1 MSSVLHDRGSI
12 LNMTHS
18 SSALSPLFFRP
29 SDFWRQ
35 VPFDE
40 DQFAMTPNL
49 ENVTTLDHVTL
60 DKPSP
65 LATKLKE
72 QKEASAAAQ
81 AAQAAAAG
89 SAATGGAPSSSSGS
103 GAAVGSKGSTASD
116 AGGGSAALAAKAAVS
131 KFAQPQMKMGNNR
144 VQANEQALIHF
155 RKNWD
160 VKWDGITYRVTSDKA
175 SESSKMSWFGR

>member
-1 MSSVLHDRGSI
+1 
-12 LNMTHS
+12 
-18 SSALSPLFFRP
+18 
-29 SDFWRQ
+29 
-35 VPFDE
+35 
-40 DQFAMTPNL
+40 MTPNL

-72 QKEASAAAQ
+72 QQKEAAAAAAQ
-81 AAQAAAAG
+81 AASAGSAAAGGAPPSSSVGSGAAAG
-89 SAATGGAPSSSSGS
+89 S
-103 GAAVGSKGSTASD
+103 VGSTASD
-116 AGGGSAALAAKAAVS
+116 AGGSAALAAKAAVS
-131 KFAQPQMKMGNNR
+131 KFAQPQMKVGNNR